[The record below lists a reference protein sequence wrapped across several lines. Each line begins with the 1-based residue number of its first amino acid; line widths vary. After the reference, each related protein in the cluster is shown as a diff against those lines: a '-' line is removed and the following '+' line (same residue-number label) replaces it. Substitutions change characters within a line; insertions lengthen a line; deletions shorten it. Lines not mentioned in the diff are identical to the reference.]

1 MDQPLP
7 SDQAS
12 TQFCLGNA
20 LLKSGRQAEA
30 VEAYRR
36 ALELRPHFPSASN
49 NLGMALHQLG
59 RVEES
64 VDALRNALELEPE
77 LAYPYNNL
85 AVALRDLGRTGE
97 ALCLYDQ
104 AISLR
109 KHGFELALT
118 NKAVLLLEIGELTRA
133 RRAAD
138 EALGFNPNLVTAWH
152 LRVTL
157 KTVTPAD
164 PDLEALESLLGRADQ
179 LSMTAADR
187 IRLRFALGKAWL
199 DAGDADRAF
208 AHLAQGNQLKRV
220 TFEYD
225 SALTLERMDAVAR
238 TFTPSLLQQFAGTGA
253 GHPTEV
259 PVFIIGMPRS
269 GTSLVEQILASHP
282 SVHGGGELGFLHEL
296 VPGVSPN
303 EPYHCPPLYPSQ
315 LAAMSPGHLAH
326 LGREYES
333 RLRRAFPD
341 KARVIDK
348 MPANFLYAGFI
359 HLILPDARII
369 HCRRDPLD
377 TCLSCYVQIF
387 NGPVV
392 FVYDQGELGSYYRHY
407 ELLADR
413 WRDVLPPTRYMEVR
427 YEDVVENLEREARR
441 LVEFCGLPWSEQ
453 CLRFQQTQRP
463 VRTASASAVRS
474 PIYRTSI
481 GRSRDHARHLETLID
496 ALAG

>member
-1 MDQPLP
+1 MDQPM
-7 SDQAS
+7 DQAS
-12 TQFCLGNA
+12 THYDQGNA
-20 LLKSGRQAEA
+20 LLKCGRQAEA
-30 VEAYRR
+30 VEAYRCALGLR
-36 ALELRPHFPSASN
+36 AHFPSAWN
-49 NLGMALHQLG
+49 NLGMALYQLG
-59 RVEES
+59 QVEES
-64 VDALRNALELEPE
+64 AAALRNALELEPE
-77 LAYPYNNL
+77 FAYAYNNL
-85 AVALRDLGRTGE
+85 AVALKDLGRTAE
-97 ALCLYDQ
+97 ALSLYDR
-104 AISLR
+104 AIGLR
-109 KHGFELALT
+109 KHGFERALM
-118 NKAVLLLEIGELTRA
+118 NKAMLLMEIGELAGA

-157 KTVTPAD
+157 KTVGPAD
-164 PDLEALESLLGRADQ
+164 PDLEALESLLEPADL
-179 LSMTAADR
+179 LSMTDADR

-208 AHLAQGNQLKRV
+208 AHLAQGNQLERA

-225 SALTLERMDAVAR
+225 SALALERMDAVAR
-238 TFTPSLLQQFAGTGA
+238 TFTPGLLQQFAGTGA
-253 GHPTEV
+253 GHPTEA

-282 SVHGGGELGFLHEL
+282 SVHGAGELAFLHEL
-296 VPGVSPN
+296 VPGVSAG
-303 EPYHCPPLYPSQ
+303 EPYHCPPLYPP
-315 LAAMSPGHLAH
+315 LLEAMSPGHLAN

-333 RLRRAFPD
+333 RLRRSFPD

-359 HLILPDARII
+359 HLILPNARII

-377 TCLSCYVQIF
+377 TCLSCYVQMF
-387 NGPVV
+387 NGSVV
-392 FVYDQGELGSYYRHY
+392 FAYDQGELGGYYRHY

-413 WRDVLPPTRYMEVR
+413 WRDVLPRARYMEVR
-427 YEDVVENLEREARR
+427 YEDVVENLECEARR

-463 VRTASASAVRS
+463 VRTASASAVRN

-481 GRSRDHARHLETLID
+481 GRSRDHARHLGTLID